1 MCVLRGLGV
10 WGAMSEKFVSK
21 AVDNNWG
28 CLECCAGGNWW
39 EGVAQALFLGANPK
53 KFTDL

>member
-1 MCVLRGLGV
+1 
-10 WGAMSEKFVSK
+10 MSEKFVSK